1 MQDAQR
7 IDRILADISLCN
19 RIDGADLR
27 SIVQRLH
34 DHSFDENRASL
45 DQCLGFLDDDIK
57 DSAVTP
63 DPDAIELDAN
73 NGRGEF
79 DRASA
84 AMPLWM
90 SMTGGAS

>member
-7 IDRILADISLCN
+7 IDRILSDISLCN

-45 DQCLGFLDDDIK
+45 DQCLGWLDDDIGEAK
-57 DSAVTP
+57 NPAEI
-63 DPDAIELDAN
+63 DAIEPN
-73 NGRGEF
+73 NERGEF

-90 SMTGGAS
+90 SITGGAS